1 MSVRGQCVVQS
12 ATLRGVEAVPVDVE
26 VVMAN
31 GIPGFSIVGLAD
43 ASVQESRERVK
54 AALRSCGFSLPA
66 SKVVVNL
73 APGVLRKTGS
83 GFDLPIAAG
92 ILCASGQLDPRAVRG
107 QLFVGELSLEGA
119 VRPVAGL
126 LAYALCAQRLG
137 VDLVCAPVDQ
147 GFVALDGL
155 VRRAAKSLA
164 GFRTGPFPA
173 VAGAA
178 KPSSAP
184 ALDFRDIAGH
194 DMAKRALQIAAAGG
208 HGVLMTGPPGS
219 GKTMLASRLPS
230 ILPPLS
236 EAEAIETAVV
246 HSVAGEEVEPILGG
260 VRPFRSPHH
269 SATLAGLVGG
279 GSPLRPGEISLANNG
294 VLFLDE
300 LAEFSPSVLQGIR
313 QPLESGR
320 ITLTRA
326 DGNVDFPARFML
338 VAATNPCPCG
348 YYGDEEEPCTCTHR
362 QMQLYRNRIGGPIMD
377 RIDVHIA
384 VRRIPPG
391 EVLATGHGTSSEEL
405 RRDVLRAREFA
416 SWRRAR
422 NGEDDK
428 ALTSEALVRACALTT
443 QDEGF
448 LEGAAKAGRLSGRA
462 IMRTLASGG
471 EGFPSAL
478 ESVAQP
484 PDRLYV
490 VGDPF
495 ALQEGIAIV
504 GARRATPYGRGCA
517 KRFAALAA
525 RRGIVVVSGGARGC
539 DAAAHAAALEE
550 GGRTVAFLG
559 GGCDRLYPAEHEG
572 LFQRIV
578 DEGGA
583 VVSEHAWD
591 EDPKPY
597 RFRLRNRLIAG
608 LARATLIVEAGLPSG
623 TFSTAD
629 EALAANRDVLVVPG
643 AITAVSSRGANRLIY
658 QGATPVIDDET
669 FEDAL
674 FSLFGCLKQ
683 ETVPSVE
690 RTGAPRADE
699 PSNPVADALRAEP
712 LSMEQLYAI
721 AASSCGG
728 EDARSWLMERLV
740 EAELAGT
747 VARHPDG
754 RWGPAVR

>member
-1 MSVRGQCVVQS
+1 MSVRGQCVVRS

-164 GFRTGPFPA
+164 GFRTGLFPA

-178 KPSSAP
+178 KP
-184 ALDFRDIAGH
+184 
-194 DMAKRALQIAAAGG
+194 
-208 HGVLMTGPPGS
+208 
-219 GKTMLASRLPS
+219 
-230 ILPPLS
+230 
-236 EAEAIETAVV
+236 
-246 HSVAGEEVEPILGG
+246 
-260 VRPFRSPHH
+260 SPHH

-320 ITLTRA
+320 VTLTRA

-448 LEGAAKAGRLSGRA
+448 LEGAAKTGRLSGRA
-462 IMRTLASGG
+462 IMRTLALARTIADM
-471 EGFPSAL
+471 EESARVERSHL
-478 ESVAQP
+478 CE
-484 PDRLYV
+484 
-490 VGDPF
+490 
-495 ALQEGIAIV
+495 AI
-504 GARRATPYGRGCA
+504 G
-517 KRFAALAA
+517 
-525 RRGIVVVSGGARGC
+525 
-539 DAAAHAAALEE
+539 
-550 GGRTVAFLG
+550 
-559 GGCDRLYPAEHEG
+559 
-572 LFQRIV
+572 
-578 DEGGA
+578 
-583 VVSEHAWD
+583 
-591 EDPKPY
+591 
-597 RFRLRNRLIAG
+597 FRLR
-608 LARATLIVEAGLPSG
+608 E
-623 TFSTAD
+623 
-629 EALAANRDVLVVPG
+629 
-643 AITAVSSRGANRLIY
+643 
-658 QGATPVIDDET
+658 
-669 FEDAL
+669 
-674 FSLFGCLKQ
+674 
-683 ETVPSVE
+683 
-690 RTGAPRADE
+690 
-699 PSNPVADALRAEP
+699 
-712 LSMEQLYAI
+712 
-721 AASSCGG
+721 G
-728 EDARSWLMERLV
+728 ES
-740 EAELAGT
+740 
-747 VARHPDG
+747 
-754 RWGPAVR
+754 